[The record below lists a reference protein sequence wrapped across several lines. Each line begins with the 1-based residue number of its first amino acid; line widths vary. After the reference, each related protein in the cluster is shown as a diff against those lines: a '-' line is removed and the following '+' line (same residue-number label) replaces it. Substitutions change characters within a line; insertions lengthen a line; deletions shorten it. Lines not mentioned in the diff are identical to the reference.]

1 MVTIASYNV
10 ENLFDRVTA
19 FDQTDQTANQGIIA
33 AHEEVNALFANQ
45 VYSSTD
51 KARMIDLLV
60 QLDVYYLNQHGVPRR
75 RETTAPQWAWLRAN
89 RGKFDRQPENALE
102 GIEIVAS
109 GRSAWIG
116 WVELATESVDERA
129 TRMTARVINDLEA
142 DIIGVVEAD
151 DRPSLVRFNRELL
164 NERYRHIMLVDGN
177 DERGID
183 VGIMTRAGFPIGRIR
198 SNVDAEDSDGEI
210 FSRDCCE
217 YEVTTP
223 NGTRLNVLV
232 NHFKSQ
238 SGGGGPRRLRQ
249 AKRVREIV
257 NELVARD
264 EHVVVLG
271 DLNEG
276 PSAEAQPAQNLMP
289 LYDDNSPLVE
299 CYTLEGFDIGNRP
312 GTYDSQGLRN
322 RLDYIFLSKSL
333 LPTVTGGGVFRKGV
347 WGSRKTRPDK
357 WETYLQMSAPWEQA
371 SDHAAVYL
379 ELDI

>member
-19 FDQTDQTANQGIIA
+19 FDQTDQTTNQGIIA
-33 AHEEVNALFANQ
+33 AYEKVNALFANQ

-51 KARMIDLLV
+51 KASMIDLLV

-102 GIEIVAS
+102 GIEIVAP

-164 NERYRHIMLVDGN
+164 DERYRHIMLVDGN

-238 SGGGGPRRLRQ
+238 SGGGGPKRLRQ
-249 AKRVREIV
+249 AKRVRAIV

-271 DLNEG
+271 DVNEG

-333 LPTVTGGGVFRKGV
+333 LPSVTGGGVFRKGV